1 MKFTIRILSIWKF
14 IALSAILSM
23 TLLYSILILTD
34 NSWDRIIYLIIGFPF
49 FFGSMVLSAFI
60 CSKTKII
67 EIIDGVLT
75 VDNSIKIKIDQID
88 WYNEGKSFLFD
99 GIRIKTKQ
107 NKNFYFSTIR
117 LFHIDPN
124 FQIFKDIL
132 INKTLDQ
139 IIPEKTTHEL
149 YPESKFLRYGS
160 TFLLILVVAMVVV
173 SFLTDFRIDNIKL
186 FYLSMLSLGLFI
198 KTRK

>member
-1 MKFTIRILSIWKF
+1 
-14 IALSAILSM
+14 
-23 TLLYSILILTD
+23 
-34 NSWDRIIYLIIGFPF
+34 
-49 FFGSMVLSAFI
+49 
-60 CSKTKII
+60 
-67 EIIDGVLT
+67 
-75 VDNSIKIKIDQID
+75 VDKLIKIKIDQID

-117 LFHIDPN
+117 LFHKDPN

-132 INKTLDQ
+132 INKTLDH

-149 YPESKFLRYGS
+149 FSESKFLRYGS
-160 TFLLILVVAMVVV
+160 TFFLILVVAVVIV
-173 SFLTDFRIDNIKL
+173 SFLTDFKLDNIKL

-198 KTRK
+198 MTRK

>member
-1 MKFTIRILSIWKF
+1 
-14 IALSAILSM
+14 
-23 TLLYSILILTD
+23 
-34 NSWDRIIYLIIGFPF
+34 
-49 FFGSMVLSAFI
+49 MVLSAFI